1 MSTIGRAFQ
10 RESPYNT
17 MVVVVVIVLLIV
29 FLVYLGVNSSKESTE
44 SSNYNL
50 IETKKKKLPRYNY
63 DKDFKCIIHED
74 EGGTYFKCSVRGL
87 SFRSE
92 EVIHRASMLALD
104 EPLKLELEPSNPV
117 DPNAI
122 VVKTE
127 DNYAIGYLPKEYANG
142 LHKHMDSFVDCYV
155 EDNLKGHNAPFIQI
169 RVFFKVETDIYYLN
183 LVRSREK
190 EEEYKAKYQHFN
202 DYRLSPKAYIKQ
214 WEQYLI
220 ENPDDFYI
228 KYRYVGALKYVNDYF
243 KAEEY
248 LDNLLSEYN
257 LSESLF
263 FKDEVNSIK
272 FVTERIRQTKQHE
285 EMVLKQALGK
295 KLMEKGHYEDAI
307 ETFKECLPLKQQ
319 LIPRYICKCYVKLGM
334 QEELYDFVLDIL
346 KEDWITVNNRVLL
359 EKYIQ

>member
-1 MSTIGRAFQ
+1 MEAIIVAL
-10 RESPYNT
+10 
-17 MVVVVVIVLLIV
+17 IVLLLL
-29 FLVYLGVNSSKESTE
+29 FLIYRGFVSIEENAKPKSAPSYRTSSSIKTTPKP
-44 SSNYNL
+44 NP
-50 IETKKKKLPRYNY
+50 KPLPRYNF
-63 DKDFKCIIHED
+63 DEDFECIYHDD
-74 EGGTYFKCSVRGL
+74 EEGTYFKCHVKGL
-87 SFRSE
+87 SYRSKE
-92 EVIHRASMLALD
+92 EIHRASMLAFN
-104 EPLKLELEPSNPV
+104 EPLRLESEPSNPV

-127 DNYAIGYLPKEYANG
+127 DNYAIGYLPKEYAKV
-142 LHKHMDSFVDCYV
+142 LRQHMDSFVDCYV
-155 EDNLKGHNAPFIQI
+155 DYNLDGPNAPFVQV
-169 RVFFKVETDIYYLN
+169 RAFFNVETEISYSN
-183 LVRSREK
+183 LVRSRKK
-190 EEEYKAKYQHFN
+190 EEEYKAKYECFN

-228 KYRYVGALKYVNDYF
+228 KFRYVDALKHVDEYF

-257 LSESLF
+257 LSESIF
-263 FKDEVNSIK
+263 FKDEVDSIK
-272 FVTERIRQTKQHE
+272 RVTERIRQAKQYE
-285 EMVLKQALGK
+285 DMVLKHALGK